1 MNDGSKKYRRE
12 NIRANIKESKG
23 GNDGKLG
30 KIKVRRI
37 NVQDVMKIKV
47 KVKKRIE

>member
-1 MNDGSKKYRRE
+1 MNDESKEYRRE

-30 KIKVRRI
+30 KIKVRCVD
-37 NVQDVMKIKV
+37 VQDGTKIKV
-47 KVKKRIE
+47 KVKKKVK

>member
-37 NVQDVMKIKV
+37 NVQDGTKINERLERK
-47 KVKKRIE
+47 